1 MPYRILVVEDSPQE
15 AERLRACLVRYANDN
30 GVAFNVEVLG
40 SALEFVNSHRQADL
54 VFLDIQLPG
63 INGMEAAQI
72 LRTYDEQTP
81 VIFVTNLAQYAIKGY
96 SVNAVDFI
104 LKPVEYGS
112 FSLRM
117 DRAMRVVRRAEAETI
132 ALPTAD
138 GIRVVRLA
146 EVVFVDI
153 VKHDLHY
160 HLADG
165 GVLHQ
170 RGSISRAASE
180 LEPKGFLKI
189 AASCLVNMANVTR
202 IRKDSVVMSNGE
214 ELFFSRSRRK
224 AALEALAEYVGR

>member
-15 AERLRACLVRYANDN
+15 ADRLRACLMRYASDN
-30 GVAFNVEVLG
+30 GLAFNVEVLG
-40 SALEFVNSHRQADL
+40 SALEFVNSRHHADL

-63 INGMEAAQI
+63 INGMEAAEI

-81 VIFVTNLAQYAIKGY
+81 AIFVTNLAQYAIMGY
-96 SVNAVDFI
+96 SVDALDFI

-117 DRAMRVVRRAEAETI
+117 DRAMRVVRRAEVETI
-132 ALPTAD
+132 ALPTED

-146 EVVFVDI
+146 DVVFVDI

-165 GVLHQ
+165 SVLHQ
-170 RGSISRAASE
+170 RGSISHAAEE

-189 AASCLVNMANVTR
+189 AASCIVNMANVAR
-202 IRKDSVVMSNGE
+202 IRKDSVVTISGD
-214 ELFFSRSRRK
+214 ELFFSRSQRK
-224 AALEALAEYVGR
+224 YALEMLAGFVGR